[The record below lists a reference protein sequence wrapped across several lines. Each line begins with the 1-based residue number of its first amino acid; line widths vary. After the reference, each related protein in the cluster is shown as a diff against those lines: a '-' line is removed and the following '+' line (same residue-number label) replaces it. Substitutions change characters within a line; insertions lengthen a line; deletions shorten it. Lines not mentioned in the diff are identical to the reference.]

1 MLVYPTNN
9 IGEAYKLYK
18 RTLKGYIPFLYHT
31 IMSSF
36 IMSLSSIHIKL
47 YFATEYMLYIQI

>member
-1 MLVYPTNN
+1 MLFNR
-9 IGEAYKLYK
+9 E
-18 RTLKGYIPFLYHT
+18 GYIPFLYHT